1 MINRF
6 KGLDLVDRVP
16 EGLWDEVHNAIQE
29 VVTKTSLKKEKCKK
43 AKRQSEETLHIA
55 EERRDTKGKKE
66 REIYPQLNAEFQ
78 RITRRDKTFLSEKCK
93 KYRKTVEWE
102 RLRDLSKKI
111 GDTKRTFH
119 AKMGSIKDRNDKE
132 LTEAERLRRG
142 GKNRQ
147 KNCTEKVLTTQITTM
162 VWLLT

>member
-16 EGLWDEVHNAIQE
+16 EGLWVEVHNTVQV

-43 AKRQSEETLHIA
+43 AKRQSEATLHIA
-55 EERRDTKGKKE
+55 EERRDTKGKRE

-93 KYRKTVEWE
+93 K
-102 RLRDLSKKI
+102 
-111 GDTKRTFH
+111 
-119 AKMGSIKDRNDKE
+119 
-132 LTEAERLRRG
+132 
-142 GKNRQ
+142 
-147 KNCTEKVLTTQITTM
+147 
-162 VWLLT
+162 